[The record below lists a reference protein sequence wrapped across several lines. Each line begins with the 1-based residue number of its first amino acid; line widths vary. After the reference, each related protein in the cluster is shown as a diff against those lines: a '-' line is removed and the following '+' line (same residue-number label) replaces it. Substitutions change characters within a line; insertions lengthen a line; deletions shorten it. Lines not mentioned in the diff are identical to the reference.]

1 MRTWIAGLAAVV
13 LALDQATK
21 WWMLQRL
28 TLGESLPLLPGIF
41 HLTLVRNP
49 GIAFGLFAGQGGMVL
64 GLALLLV
71 AVLVVTVKS
80 KPSAWPLPVS
90 WAMGLILGGALG
102 NLLDRL
108 RFGAVV
114 DFLDFR
120 VWPVFNLADSCITVG
135 AALILWAWWRDR

>member
-1 MRTWIAGLAAVV
+1 MRRRIAGLAAVV
-13 LALDQATK
+13 LGLDQATK

-28 TLGESLPLLPGIF
+28 ALGESVPLLPGVF

-49 GIAFGLFAGQGGMVL
+49 GIAFGLFARHGGLVL
-64 GLALLLV
+64 GLALLLL

-80 KPSAWPLPVS
+80 KPSAWPAPVP

-102 NLLDRL
+102 NLVDRV

-135 AALILWAWWRDR
+135 AVLIAWAWWRQR

>member
-120 VWPVFNLADSCITVG
+120 VWPVFNLADSAITIG

>member
-13 LALDQATK
+13 LGLDQATK

-120 VWPVFNLADSCITVG
+120 VWPVFNLADSAITIG

>member
-90 WAMGLILGGALG
+90 WAMRLILGGALG

-120 VWPVFNLADSCITVG
+120 VWPVFNLADSAITIG